1 MIKHHSGAAAIPALA
16 AATLGA
22 LTLLSSCATKPAET
36 PRAIA
41 PRASIAARG
50 ALPLDQHRARLAFS
64 IEALNRGEVP
74 LSLDSCDCVLFVD
87 GAEAGRAAIA
97 ARPRL
102 EPDGSATLPFELVA
116 DARKLGSAYSNPD
129 GPAEAPFR
137 VEAKLSFLDDGGR
150 RVESST
156 SLEGSFPIVR
166 EPRFKIVSLKIERD
180 ILVTTNLRL
189 TLDARN
195 PNAFPVRLGDFDYG
209 FDGEGKGWASGKTP
223 GPFEI
228 PARSSKKIELAFEM
242 NFADRDRALF
252 DLVAKLQVVRYR
264 LAGAASVAAEP
275 VGPNGVHG
283 SAALVFPLS
292 FDESGSCQVER

>member
-1 MIKHHSGAAAIPALA
+1 MTKHRNGAAAVPALA

-22 LTLLSSCATKPAET
+22 LTFLSSCATKPVEPPKA
-36 PRAIA
+36 AA
-41 PRASIAARG
+41 PRARISALG
-50 ALPLDQHRARLAFS
+50 AVPLDQHRTRLAFS
-64 IEALNRGEVP
+64 VEALNPGKVP
-74 LSLDSCDCVLFVD
+74 LSLESCDCVLYAD
-87 GAEAGRAAIA
+87 GAEAGRARVA

-116 DARKLGSAYSNPD
+116 DARSLGGAYAKDD

-137 VEAKLSFLDDGGR
+137 IEAKLSFLDGGGG

-156 SLEGSFPIVR
+156 SLEGTFPIVK

-189 TLDARN
+189 TLEARN
-195 PNAFPVRLGDFDYG
+195 PNAFAVRLGDFDYT

-242 NFADRDRALF
+242 NFADRDRSLF

-264 LAGAASVAAEP
+264 LVGAASVAAEP
-275 VGPNGVHG
+275 SGPKGG
-283 SAALVFPLS
+283 SANIALVFPLR